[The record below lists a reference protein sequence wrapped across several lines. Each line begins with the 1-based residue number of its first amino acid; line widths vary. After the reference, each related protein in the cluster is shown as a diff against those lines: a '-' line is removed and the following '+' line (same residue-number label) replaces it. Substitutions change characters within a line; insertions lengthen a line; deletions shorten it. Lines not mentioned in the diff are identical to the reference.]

1 MPIIHSLPYQ
11 GTLKLPTSGQDPIY
25 IVERKVLDR
34 KEYADLFDYA
44 RKKLSSLAIFPY
56 LLQVLFFVFYR
67 YTSESD
73 PDQ

>member
-56 LLQVLFFVFYR
+56 LL
-67 YTSESD
+67 
-73 PDQ
+73 